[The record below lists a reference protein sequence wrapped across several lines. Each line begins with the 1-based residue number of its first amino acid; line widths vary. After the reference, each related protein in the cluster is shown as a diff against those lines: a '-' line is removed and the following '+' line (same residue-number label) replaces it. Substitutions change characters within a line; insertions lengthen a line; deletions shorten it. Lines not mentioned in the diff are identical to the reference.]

1 MQNLTQKFRQSCFR
15 ETRYFLWKIENFDE
29 LQLPELNNFLNKF
42 HTRLLVTNL
51 CKMVFGILKIC
62 LDLELFAKMKQT
74 WFLHTR
80 FLYFH

>member
-29 LQLPELNNFLNKF
+29 LQLPELNNFY
-42 HTRLLVTNL
+42 TRLLVTSL

-80 FLYFH
+80 H